1 MIRALHT
8 AAAGMESQQFNID
21 VIANNLANVNT
32 NGFKTVRAD
41 FEDLLYQTLRPAGA
55 TAAGGT
61 QLPSG
66 LQVGLGSRPAAT
78 YGLFTTGA
86 LQVTGNPLDMA
97 IEGDGF
103 FKVLLPDGAI
113 AYTRDGGFKMDA
125 QGRLVTSNGYPLEPE
140 IIIPPDAEQIMIGRD
155 GMISVRRGGQDG
167 VEELGQI
174 TLVRFVNPAGLNR
187 IGLNL
192 YRLTPAAGEP
202 IEGAPGTNGIGSI
215 ASSAL
220 EASNVQIVDEMVRL
234 IMAQRA
240 YEVNS
245 RAIQTADEMLSVA
258 KDLKR

>member
-1 MIRALHT
+1 
-8 AAAGMESQQFNID
+8 MESQQFNID

-113 AYTRDGGFKMDA
+113 AYTRDGGFKWTRRA
-125 QGRLVTSNGYPLEPE
+125 GWS
-140 IIIPPDAEQIMIGRD
+140 PPTATRW
-155 GMISVRRGGQDG
+155 
-167 VEELGQI
+167 
-174 TLVRFVNPAGLNR
+174 NPKSSSR
-187 IGLNL
+187 P
-192 YRLTPAAGEP
+192 TP
-202 IEGAPGTNGIGSI
+202 NKS
-215 ASSAL
+215 
-220 EASNVQIVDEMVRL
+220 
-234 IMAQRA
+234 
-240 YEVNS
+240 
-245 RAIQTADEMLSVA
+245 
-258 KDLKR
+258 

>member
-1 MIRALHT
+1 
-8 AAAGMESQQFNID
+8 
-21 VIANNLANVNT
+21 
-32 NGFKTVRAD
+32 
-41 FEDLLYQTLRPAGA
+41 
-55 TAAGGT
+55 
-61 QLPSG
+61 
-66 LQVGLGSRPAAT
+66 
-78 YGLFTTGA
+78 
-86 LQVTGNPLDMA
+86 
-97 IEGDGF
+97 
-103 FKVLLPDGAI
+103 
-113 AYTRDGGFKMDA
+113 
-125 QGRLVTSNGYPLEPE
+125 
-140 IIIPPDAEQIMIGRD
+140 MIGRD
-155 GMISVRRGGQDG
+155 GVISVRRGGQDG

-187 IGLNL
+187 IGMNL

-215 ASSAL
+215 AGGTL

>member
-8 AAAGMESQQFNID
+8 AATGMETQQFNID
-21 VIANNLANVNT
+21 VISNNLANVNT
-32 NGFKTVRAD
+32 NGYKTVRAD

-66 LQVGLGSRPAAT
+66 LQVGLGARPAAT

-86 LQVTGNPLDMA
+86 LQVTGNPLDLA
-97 IEGDGF
+97 IEGEGF
-103 FKVLLPDGAI
+103 FKVLLPDGAV
-113 AYTRDGGFKMDA
+113 AYTRDGGFKLDA

-155 GMISVRRGGQDG
+155 GVINVRRGGQDG
-167 VEELGQI
+167 VEEIGQI
-174 TLVRFVNPAGLNR
+174 TLVRFVNAAGLNR

-202 IEGAPGTNGIGSI
+202 IEGVPGTNGIGSI
-215 ASSAL
+215 AGGTL

>member
-8 AAAGMESQQFNID
+8 AATGMETQQFNID
-21 VIANNLANVNT
+21 VISNNLANVNT
-32 NGFKTVRAD
+32 NGYKTVRAD

-66 LQVGLGSRPAAT
+66 LQVGLGARPAAT

-86 LQVTGNPLDMA
+86 LQVTGNPLDLA
-97 IEGDGF
+97 IEGEGF
-103 FKVLLPDGAI
+103 FKVLLPDGAV
-113 AYTRDGGFKMDA
+113 AYTRDGGFKLDA
-125 QGRLVTSNGYPLEPE
+125 QGRLVNSNGYPLEPE

-155 GMISVRRGGQDG
+155 GVINVRRGGQDG
-167 VEELGQI
+167 VEEIGQI
-174 TLVRFVNPAGLNR
+174 TLVRFVNAAGLNR

-202 IEGAPGTNGIGSI
+202 IEGVPGTNGIGSI
-215 ASSAL
+215 AGGTL

>member
-8 AAAGMESQQFNID
+8 AATGMEAQQFNID
-21 VIANNLANVNT
+21 VISNNLANVNT

-55 TAAGGT
+55 SVAGGA
-61 QLPSG
+61 QVPSG
-66 LQVGLGSRPAAT
+66 LQVGLGARPAAT
-78 YGLFTTGA
+78 YGIFSTGA
-86 LQVTGNPLDMA
+86 IQVTGNPLDLA

-103 FKVLLPDGAI
+103 FKVLLPDGTV
-113 AYTRDGGFKMDA
+113 AYTRDGGFKLDS
-125 QGRLVTSNGYPLEPE
+125 QGRLVTSMGYPLEPE
-140 IIIPPDAEQIMIGRD
+140 IILPPDVEQVLIGRD
-155 GMISVRRGGQDG
+155 GTISVRRGGQDG
-167 VEELGQI
+167 VEQIGQI
-174 TLVRFVNPAGLNR
+174 TLVRFINPAGLNR
-187 IGLNL
+187 IGMNL
-192 YRLTPAAGEP
+192 YRMTPAAGEP
-202 IEGAPGTNGIGSI
+202 IEGTPGTNGLGEIAGGS
-215 ASSAL
+215 L